1 MGVLEWLVVAARILK
16 VLTPA
21 KSAGRKRS
29 RCYAVVFCVAGL
41 LRLGTPVFADPASD
55 SAKTL
60 EYRIKAAFLYNFARF
75 VEWPQED
82 AWNERKLV
90 IGVLGKDPF
99 GPILDETVRGKKT
112 RGRPLEIKRLSHAD
126 DMASCD
132 LVFVSSSERWRIET
146 LLTALHGAQVLTVS
160 ETPNF
165 LDKGGMINF
174 VIENKRVR
182 IDLNLSTTRAAGL
195 SVSSQL
201 ILVAREVHQ
210 E

>member
-1 MGVLEWLVVAARILK
+1 M
-16 VLTPA
+16 
-21 KSAGRKRS
+21 
-29 RCYAVVFCVAGL
+29 
-41 LRLGTPVFADPASD
+41 FADPASD

-174 VIENKRVR
+174 VIENERVR

-201 ILVAREVHQ
+201 IRVAREVHQ

>member
-1 MGVLEWLVVAARILK
+1 MAGCGARILK

-21 KSAGRKRS
+21 KSVGRPRS
-29 RCYAVVFCVAGL
+29 RCYAVVFCVAAL
-41 LRLGTPVFADPASD
+41 LCLGTPAFTDPASD

-82 AWNERKLV
+82 ARNEHKLV

-99 GPILDETVRGKKT
+99 GPILDETVRGKKA
-112 RGRPLEIKRLSHAD
+112 RGRPLEIKRLSNAD
-126 DMASCD
+126 DTASCD
-132 LVFVSSSERWRIET
+132 LVFVSSSERRRIET
-146 LLTALHGAQVLTVS
+146 LLTALNGAKVLTVG

-174 VIENKRVR
+174 VIENERVR
-182 IDLNLSTTRAAGL
+182 IDLNLGTTRAAGL

-201 ILVAREVHQ
+201 IRVAREVH
-210 E
+210 EE

>member
-1 MGVLEWLVVAARILK
+1 M
-16 VLTPA
+16 
-21 KSAGRKRS
+21 AGCGSSDIKGLDIGQVGRS
-29 RCYAVVFCVAGL
+29 ETQPLLRGCLLRAGL
-41 LRLGTPVFADPASD
+41 LRLGTPAFADPASD

-132 LVFVSSSERWRIET
+132 LVFVSSSERQRIET

-174 VIENKRVR
+174 VIENERVR

-201 ILVAREVHQ
+201 IRVAREVHQ